1 MTWPY
6 SKPSKTMSPASGE
19 TTTPEK
25 TSSGLRTGKENY
37 KSKIML
43 FLYFGIISKI
53 SNMFELIPF
62 TQ

>member
-6 SKPSKTMSPASGE
+6 SKPSKTKPPASG
-19 TTTPEK
+19 TTTIPTK
-25 TSSGLRTGKENY
+25 TSSGWMREKENY
-37 KSKIML
+37 KGKIML